1 MSDSEG
7 KRPERTLAQR
17 KRDHF
22 MFLLGGLQIYAQRI
36 IDDVEAGKL
45 DTDEDAAVLQLQMGM
60 NLQEQL
66 NLAWHCLRPGPFIE
80 DRADRDELRNSIPK
94 WDYDHRL
101 VDPFEGWFDED
112 GEQEKKEEE

>member
-22 MFLLGGLQIYAQRI
+22 MFLLGGLQIYAQWI
-36 IDDVEAGKL
+36 IDAVDSGEL
-45 DTDEDAAVLQLQMGM
+45 DTDEDACVLLQQMGM

-66 NLAWHCLRPGPFIE
+66 NLAWHCIRPGAFLH
-80 DRADRDELRNSIPK
+80 DRKDYDDLRNSIPR
-94 WDYDHRL
+94 WDEDHRL